1 MSGKAI
7 VVGAT
12 SGIGRGVAELLV
24 SKGYVVGITGRRDE
38 LLSEIR
44 DSSPDSYII
53 SCFDINETEN
63 VAEKLDELVKALGG
77 LDIFVLS
84 SGTGKRNKD
93 LELEPE
99 LMTVKT
105 NVAGF
110 TSAVNWAYSYFE
122 KSGGG
127 KLAAITSIAGIRGIG
142 LSPSYSASKSY
153 QMRYLEALRQK
164 AKTSGGLIKVTDIRP
179 GFVDT
184 EMGNGD
190 GVFWVASVYKASK
203 QILKAIE
210 KKRGVVY
217 ITKRWRIIALL
228 LRFIPASVYER
239 LKF

>member
-12 SGIGRGVAELLV
+12 SGIGWGVAELLV

-63 VAEKLDELVKALGG
+63 VAGKLDELVKALGG

-153 QMRYLEALRQK
+153 QMCYLEALRQK

-203 QILKAIE
+203 QILRAIE
-210 KKRGVVY
+210 RNRGVVY

>member
-63 VAEKLDELVKALGG
+63 VAENLDELVKALGG

-210 KKRGVVY
+210 KRRGVVY

>member
-1 MSGKAI
+1 M
-7 VVGAT
+7 VGAT

-210 KKRGVVY
+210 KRRGVVY

>member
-210 KKRGVVY
+210 KRRGVVY

>member
-1 MSGKAI
+1 M
-7 VVGAT
+7 VGAT